1 MPSAAADSDL
11 ANDMMRARLR
21 AGEMLAAR
29 GVYGLVWLDAT
40 LTVRNRYGSIADF
53 IGVGAPVAQ
62 SVPALVGL
70 EADIKALTAAPDDV
84 LRLTDVAIIAAS
96 GVGPRLNMF
105 FYGFGEG
112 HYMMVLSNADA
123 SSDIKINLD
132 RQVRA
137 RLMAEAAALA
147 QSRELAR
154 ANAELQ
160 TANGNLEQFAEI
172 ITHDLK
178 APMRALNHMADAVE
192 AALDAHDEAA
202 ARHKLGEL
210 RLQATR
216 MSSMLSA
223 LLQYASSGL
232 PGGAIDTVDTAAL
245 IGEIV
250 RSLPHDG
257 IEMQIGGVW
266 PTIATFPAPLDL
278 ALRNLIQNSIKHH
291 DRETGYVRVQCAD
304 AGPMLEITIADNGPG
319 IAPEHHECI
328 FMPFRTLGGSGGGM
342 GLAIV
347 QRTVKAVGGEIVV
360 AANLPPGRGTIFTI
374 RWPKSHCD

>member
-1 MPSAAADSDL
+1 
-11 ANDMMRARLR
+11 
-21 AGEMLAAR
+21 
-29 GVYGLVWLDAT
+29 
-40 LTVRNRYGSIADF
+40 
-53 IGVGAPVAQ
+53 
-62 SVPALVGL
+62 
-70 EADIKALTAAPDDV
+70 
-84 LRLTDVAIIAAS
+84 
-96 GVGPRLNMF
+96 MF

-232 PGGAIDTVDTAAL
+232 PGGAIETVDTAAL
-245 IGEIV
+245 
-250 RSLPHDG
+250 
-257 IEMQIGGVW
+257 
-266 PTIATFPAPLDL
+266 
-278 ALRNLIQNSIKHH
+278 
-291 DRETGYVRVQCAD
+291 DRGDR
-304 AGPMLEITIADNGPG
+304 P
-319 IAPEHHECI
+319 
-328 FMPFRTLGGSGGGM
+328 
-342 GLAIV
+342 
-347 QRTVKAVGGEIVV
+347 V
-360 AANLPPGRGTIFTI
+360 AAARRHRDADRRRLADDRYFPGALGPHATQPHPEFDQA
-374 RWPKSHCD
+374 S